1 MWKILLLNFLLFLF
15 LSCQTQEPPKS
26 TFSGIAMT
34 MPYNITIGHP
44 LDKKEKLHIQ
54 ATIDTTFEKINTIYN
69 NWNPNS
75 EISKLN
81 NLPANESVELSLELY
96 EIFQLTDYI
105 HTLSAGRFD
114 PTVEPLKKLWLS
126 YMEKHTMPPKES
138 IEEALSYCG
147 WNHIHFENGS
157 FYKDHNFTHIDLGG
171 IAKGL
176 CVDLL
181 TEAIQNI
188 GYQNI
193 LVDWGAELKAHGEH
207 PEKRPWIVAIRNPY
221 QVGQPLAHMPLKD
234 EAIATSGDYMQQW
247 EVMIDEKHSQ
257 TFTHIINPFTGYP
270 LSNQSIKSASVQ
282 APTCALADGLATAAM
297 IFETAEEAQEWAEKL
312 QNENQQL
319 SFWLLAPNEESL
331 K

>member
-1 MWKILLLNFLLFLF
+1 MWKILLLNFLLLTF
-15 LSCQTQEPPKS
+15 LSCETQKPPKS
-26 TFSGIAMT
+26 TFNGIAMT
-34 MPYNITIGHP
+34 MPYSITVGHP
-44 LDKKEKLHIQ
+44 LDEEEKYLIQ
-54 ATIDTTFEKINTIYN
+54 ETIDKTFEQINIIYN

-81 NLPANESVELSLELY
+81 SLPANKRIKLSRELY

-126 YMEKHTMPPKES
+126 YMENHTLPPKES
-138 IEEALSYCG
+138 IEETLSYCG
-147 WNHIHFENGS
+147 WNHIHFDNGS
-157 FYKDHNFTHIDLGG
+157 FYKDHSFTHIDLGG

-193 LVDWGAELKAHGEH
+193 LVDWGSELKAHGEH
-207 PEKRPWIVAIRNPY
+207 PEKRPWMIAIRHPY
-221 QVGQPLAHMPLKD
+221 QAEQALAHIPLQD

-247 EVMIDEKHSQ
+247 EVIIDETHSQ
-257 TFTHIINPFTGYP
+257 VFTHIINPFTGCP
-270 LSNQSIKSASVQ
+270 LSNQAVKSASVQ

-297 IFETAEEAQEWAEKL
+297 IFETAEEAQDWAQKL
-312 QNENQQL
+312 QNENHQL
-319 SFWLLAPNEESL
+319 SFWLLSPDE
-331 K
+331 